1 MWSGPSLENNT
12 RAQQK
17 AAAAGWAQVNKT
29 SQRSH
34 EGESCSV
41 RKVFLPI
48 ISDHLHP
55 MPSPLWKLMSKK
67 KKKRKTWGSLPGSGY
82 HGTLVNSMQ
91 PLHVIC
97 FSSVWVYLFI
107 FGCLS
112 QWTCQEEKGQMCT
125 QSSKKNLILFVA
137 ALKTSR
143 GGSQRV
149 HRSPLAGTSGEKK
162 RLESGEKTVFAAPL
176 STSNL
181 RRHYR
186 NCARRLWEEMSP
198 SLIEMGFFFLPL
210 YYRSADGLFP
220 HCDKRA
226 QSRAQGDTRAGWR
239 RWRSNQKKTRV
250 SGKEVVSTE
259 KNELISSGC
268 RRMEMSRKAEYLINK
283 MLKYWGF
290 GSVWPVCALC
300 VQAIYI
306 CVCVWLRLYVCILN
320 MLLLSPAGRTQHC
333 TLPSLVSWFVF
344 GFFFLLRREKK
355 VNIIKNRCGWN
366 RANSF
371 SSVMNY
377 VVHGFLPA
385 NNIKWVVNDNSA

>member
-239 RWRSNQKKTRV
+239 RWRSNQKKKRV
-250 SGKEVVSTE
+250 SGKEVVSTK

-306 CVCVWLRLYVCILN
+306 CVCVSASICLHFKYATAVTC
-320 MLLLSPAGRTQHC
+320 
-333 TLPSLVSWFVF
+333 
-344 GFFFLLRREKK
+344 
-355 VNIIKNRCGWN
+355 
-366 RANSF
+366 RANSALHPPLARVLICF
-371 SSVMNY
+371 WFFFFTPPGKKSQ
-377 VVHGFLPA
+377 HH
-385 NNIKWVVNDNSA
+385 